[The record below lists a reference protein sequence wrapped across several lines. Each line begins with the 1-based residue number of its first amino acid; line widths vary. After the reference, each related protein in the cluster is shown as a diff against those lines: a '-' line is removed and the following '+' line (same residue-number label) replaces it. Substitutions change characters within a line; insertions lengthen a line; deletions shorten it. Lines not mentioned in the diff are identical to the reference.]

1 MLVVSLNPFV
11 FVTLCYKMV
20 EYIVVSIEHPD
31 ALLKLVGHE
40 PQSDE
45 VIPVQ
50 VSLQ

>member
-1 MLVVSLNPFV
+1 MVSLNPLV

-20 EYIVVSIEHPD
+20 EYMVVSIEHPD
-31 ALLKLVGHE
+31 SLLLKSLGHE
-40 PQSDE
+40 PQSEE